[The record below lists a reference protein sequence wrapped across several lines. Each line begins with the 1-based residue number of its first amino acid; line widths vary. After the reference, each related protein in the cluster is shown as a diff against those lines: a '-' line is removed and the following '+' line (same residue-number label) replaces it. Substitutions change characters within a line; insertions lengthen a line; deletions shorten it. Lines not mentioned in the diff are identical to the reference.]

1 MLDESEKKKSGLLVW
16 SLTTSGSMRKC
27 VHLDG
32 KLILREFF
40 DIQKLNA
47 NKLAIYEIKNFEIP
61 GELFWRK
68 ITKKSSLVERQNDF
82 EKLREAEAAPTL
94 APDLIDWS
102 NRIA

>member
-1 MLDESEKKKSGLLVW
+1 
-16 SLTTSGSMRKC
+16 MRKC

-40 DIQKLNA
+40 DIQKLDA
-47 NKLAIYEIKNFEIP
+47 YKLAIYEIIKCGNSQAN
-61 GELFWRK
+61 LFWRK
-68 ITKKSSLVERQNDF
+68 ITKRSSLVERQNDF
-82 EKLREAEAAPTL
+82 EKLREAKAAPTL